1 MVLIGRPQLNMNKLL
16 IAFLIS
22 FITLHTS
29 AQTHI
34 GASLVNASE
43 FEQWGGQ
50 VQIGYQFR
58 HLGIRASY
66 GQFFGDQITM
76 KPSTFNFDLNYN
88 LPMSTILRPYLFTG
102 INLTKGESRP
112 AEDLID
118 YGTYGGLNLGLGG
131 YFAFN
136 TLQPFTEVKF
146 VTGEFK
152 QWYVSTGLRY
162 QITR

>member
-1 MVLIGRPQLNMNKLL
+1 MNKLL
-16 IAFLIS
+16 IAIALGFTVS
-22 FITLHTS
+22 QVS

-34 GASLVNASE
+34 GVSLVNASE

-50 VQIGYQFR
+50 IQIGYQFK

-66 GQFFGDQITM
+66 GQFFSDQITM
-76 KPSTFNFDLNYN
+76 KPSNFNFDLHYRV
-88 LPMSTILRPYLFTG
+88 PVSTILRPYLFTG
-102 INLTKGESRP
+102 INLTKGESMP

-131 YFAFN
+131 YFDFN
-136 TLQPFTEVKF
+136 ILQPFTEVKY

-152 QWYVSTGLRY
+152 QWYVSTGVRY